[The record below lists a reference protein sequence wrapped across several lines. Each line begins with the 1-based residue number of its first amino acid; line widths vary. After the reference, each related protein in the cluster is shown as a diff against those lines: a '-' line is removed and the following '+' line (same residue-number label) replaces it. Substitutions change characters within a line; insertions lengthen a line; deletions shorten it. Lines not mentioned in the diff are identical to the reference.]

1 MKHFL
6 TCLLGL
12 VVIVGAHLS
21 ADTGTTAQNSVELK
35 FSSST
40 AYYLVERSNWTKYV
54 NGTYTGLTHR
64 ETRANVS
71 ATGVNEKGIRFKGF
85 FYVLE
90 ETVHDASR
98 LANPVDEIVKSD
110 FTVTPSGKLIFQ
122 DDSGFPQMRDFPVYP
137 DTSVKQGDRWQY
149 EGFRSIDPKNDGK
162 RSVLPIEVEYTFI
175 GPEKYL
181 GKDVFRIKAKY
192 ATRLNKYSR
201 PKTIDQNLVTA
212 TGTHD
217 VDILVDAE
225 TGATILI
232 LDRLDETFFYTDGG
246 SVRFKGNTAIFTET
260 PVLIVHETLIPEIA
274 SIAQKVPDSARKVTK
289 PVDDVFS
296 GTDAKSPVAPP
307 VTSSG
312 TAASGTTASGATAS
326 GTMSSAAPNGAATNG
341 KNDIVNQNLIDPG
354 ASSGDKKAFTIED
367 SPQGIKLSVRDLR
380 FEPDSDTILSD
391 EMWRLDAI
399 AKTLLLVK
407 GGHFLIEGHT
417 AAVGKPAGELEL
429 SVRRAKKV
437 ADELA
442 KRGLLS
448 EQFIFTGYG
457 GTRPLADNATAE
469 GRALN
474 RRVEITILE

>member
-6 TCLLGL
+6 TCLLCL
-12 VVIVGAHLS
+12 FAIRCIPLF
-21 ADTGTTAQNSVELK
+21 ADSGTAAQSSVTLR

-40 AYYLVERSNWTKYV
+40 AYYLVERSNWSKYV
-54 NGTYTGLTHR
+54 NGNYSGLTHR

-71 ATGVNEKGIRFKGF
+71 ATGSNEKGTQFKGF

-90 ETVHDASR
+90 ETVHDASK

-110 FTVTPSGKLIFQ
+110 FTVSPSGKILFQ
-122 DDSGFPQMRDFPVYP
+122 TDAGFPEMRDFPVYP
-137 DTSVKQGDRWQY
+137 DIPIKPGDKWQY
-149 EGFRSIDPKNDGK
+149 EGFRSVNPKNDGK
-162 RSVLPIEVEYTFI
+162 RSVLPIEVEYMYV

-192 ATRLNKYSR
+192 ATRINKYIKQ
-201 PKTIDQNLVTA
+201 KTDDQNLINA

-217 VDILVDAE
+217 VDILVDAD

-232 LDRLDETFFYTDGG
+232 LDHLDETFLYTDGG
-246 SVRFKGNTAIFTET
+246 SVRFKGNTAIFAET

-274 SIAQKVPDSARKVTK
+274 SIAQKVPESARKKTS
-289 PVDDVFS
+289 PVDDVFAEDSTGKTPSGNDPPINTLQS
-296 GTDAKSPVAPP
+296 GT
-307 VTSSG
+307 
-312 TAASGTTASGATAS
+312 
-326 GTMSSAAPNGAATNG
+326 SAADNTDDMDKQPFLDPNAAT
-341 KNDIVNQNLIDPG
+341 
-354 ASSGDKKAFTIED
+354 GDKKAFTVED
-367 SPQGIKLSVRDLR
+367 TPQGIKLSVRDLR
-380 FEPDSDTILSD
+380 FEPDSDTVLPG
-391 EMWRLDAI
+391 ETWRLDAI

-429 SVRRAKKV
+429 SVKRAKKI

>member
-6 TCLLGL
+6 TCLLFLIAIPGIPPFADSGTPTADS
-12 VVIVGAHLS
+12 VV
-21 ADTGTTAQNSVELK
+21 LK

-54 NGTYTGLTHR
+54 NGNYTGLTHR

-71 ATGVNEKGIRFKGF
+71 ATGSNEKGIQFNGF

-90 ETVHDASR
+90 ETVHDASK
-98 LANPVDEIVKSD
+98 LANPVDEIVKSA

-122 DDSGFPQMRDFPVYP
+122 TDSGFPEMRDFPVYP
-137 DTSVKQGDRWQY
+137 DTSVKPGDHWQY

-162 RSVLPIEVEYTFI
+162 RSVLPIEVEYTFA
-175 GPEKYL
+175 GAEKYL
-181 GKDVFRIKAKY
+181 EKDVFRIKAKY
-192 ATRLNKYSR
+192 ATRMNKYIKL
-201 PKTIDQNLVTA
+201 KTDDQNLINA

-217 VDILVDAE
+217 VDILADAE

-232 LDRLDETFFYTDGG
+232 LDHLDETFFYTDGG
-246 SVRFKGNTAIFTET
+246 SIRFKGNTAIFTET

-296 GTDAKSPVAPP
+296 G
-307 VTSSG
+307 
-312 TAASGTTASGATAS
+312 ASTATAIS
-326 GTMSSAAPNGAATNG
+326 PTPSVAATG
-341 KNDIVNQNLIDPG
+341 SPAPGSMNDIVKQPLIDPS
-354 ASSGDKKAFTIED
+354 ASSGDKKAFTVED
-367 SPQGIKLSVRDLR
+367 SPLGIKLSVRDLR

-391 EMWRLDAI
+391 ETWRLDAI

-417 AAVGKPAGELEL
+417 AAVGKPAGEREL
-429 SVRRAKKV
+429 SVKRAKKV